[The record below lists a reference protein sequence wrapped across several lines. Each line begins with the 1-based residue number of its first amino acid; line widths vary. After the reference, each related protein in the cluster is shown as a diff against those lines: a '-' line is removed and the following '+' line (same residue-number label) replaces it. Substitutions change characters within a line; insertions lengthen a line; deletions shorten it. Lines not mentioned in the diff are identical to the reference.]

1 MRKKDNT
8 KLAIEQ
14 GRDEMRKCFADLVH
28 GDLSLARF
36 SEVMKLDPNDI
47 AAKIIFASRLG
58 TGETPPA
65 VRTLL
70 CKAGQVDGVGKV
82 LTAASVVEIAETYEK
97 MGVPVELNTAGELW
111 TKS

>member
-14 GRDEMRKCFADLVH
+14 GRDEMRKCFVDLVH

-47 AAKIIFASRLG
+47 AAKIIFAPRLG
-58 TGETPPA
+58 KAEAPP
-65 VRTLL
+65 VRALL
-70 CKAGQVDGVGKV
+70 CKVGQVDGVGKV
-82 LTAASVVEIAETYEK
+82 LTAASVVEIAEAYEK

-111 TKS
+111 TKL